1 MENQRHFDLKFEGK
15 RVLLLVHPPEGGLRA
30 NLKDIQ
36 KYLRRQEIGY
46 RHETLFDIYRRA
58 SGDFELLANQEV
70 RNYQVKVEVSEDE
83 QEAWLSVVAPDT
95 GDEKMDPAAIKNAL
109 EEAKVEKGILY
120 PEIKRI
126 LASGESQE
134 RVLIAKGTINKHGE
148 DGRIEFVENP
158 NTKFDLG
165 DNTADFK
172 ELGLIDNVFEDDL
185 IARITKPT
193 EGGDGYNVRAK
204 ILRGRTGKK
213 ARYMLGKNVRL
224 DESGTELFA
233 SKDGYVVR
241 TGRKISVEN
250 ILDVNNVDSE
260 TGNIQFHGVVRI
272 RGQVEDGFSVEAE
285 KGIEVGG
292 TVGKATLSTRGDIKI
307 EGGVFG
313 ATLQADGNVSARFLS
328 EAKVKSGL
336 NVYVRA
342 YILHSEVVAERAVK
356 VEEEEEGFI
365 KGGRTRAGTEI
376 WSSIVGSDVSEEP
389 TALEVGG
396 GVNIRKRFD
405 QLEERLEA
413 NLEGFDKIRKNLL
426 YLVQQKETEGSA
438 TDERKKVLISN
449 TTKSGLKMT
458 RDLLHQGKLHHELLK
473 QMRNTQQS
481 NAMVMVLK
489 KANPGTIVQI
499 QTSRVQ
505 LKEPLETIAF
515 AILGGSLKAMPYTT
529 ALNLHKQQKMKK
541 LTT

>member
-1 MENQRHFDLKFEGK
+1 M
-15 RVLLLVHPPEGGLRA
+15 LLVHPPEGGMRA

-36 KYLRRQEIGY
+36 KYLRRQEIAY
-46 RHETLFDIYRRA
+46 RHETLFDIYQRA
-58 SGDFELLANQEV
+58 SGEFELLANQEV
-70 RNYQVKVEVSEDE
+70 RNYQLKVEVSEDE

-95 GDEKMDPAAIKNAL
+95 GDEKIDPAAVKKAL

-134 RVLIAKGTINKHGE
+134 RVLIARGMMNKHGE
-148 DGRIEFVENP
+148 NGHIEFVENP
-158 NTKFDLG
+158 NNKFELG

-172 ELGLIDNVFEDDL
+172 ELGLFDNVFEDDL
-185 IARITKPT
+185 IAKITRPT

-204 ILRGRTGKK
+204 ILRGRPGKK

-224 DESGTELFA
+224 DEDETELFA
-233 SKDGYVVR
+233 AKDGYVVR

-260 TGNIQFHGVVRI
+260 TGNIRFHGVVRV
-272 RGQVEDGFSVEAE
+272 RGQVEDGFAVEAE
-285 KGIEVGG
+285 KGIEVMG
-292 TVGKATLSTRGDIKI
+292 TVGKAALKTKGDIQI

-313 ATLQADGNVSARFLS
+313 ATLESGGNISARFLS
-328 EAKVKSGL
+328 EAKVKAGL

-342 YILHSEVVAERAVK
+342 YILHSEVTAKRAVK

-365 KGGRTRAGTEI
+365 KGGRVRAGTEI

-396 GVNIRKRFD
+396 SVNIRKRFD
-405 QLEERLEA
+405 QLEERIEA
-413 NLEGFDKIRKNLL
+413 NLEGFDKIRKNLQ
-426 YLVQQKETEGSA
+426 YLVKQRETEGLT
-438 TDERKKVLISN
+438 TDERKKALISDA
-449 TTKSGLKMT
+449 TKSGLKMT
-458 RDLLHQGKLHHELLK
+458 RDMLQQGKLHHELLK
-473 QMRNTQQS
+473 QMRNTQES

-489 KANPGTIVQI
+489 KANPGTTVQI

-505 LKEPLETIAF
+505 LKDPLETIAF
-515 AILGGSLKAMPYTT
+515 AIMGGSLKAIPYTT